1 MPSRFSPQDALS
13 NDYAANPKSD
23 LSDNTAND
31 LYRLSRRSLIK
42 HGAAAAVGTSALAN
56 ALVSLAANNAQG
68 AMQSRLTESP
78 YGPIR
83 PVADEVTG
91 LELLQLPEGFKY
103 ATLSWTGDA
112 MADAYPTPPGHD
124 GMGVVAEEGDDI
136 VLVRNH
142 ELSRGGAIV
151 ADACYE
157 TGTRED
163 GTHASGGNTNLY
175 FSRSEKRLR
184 ETRASLSGTMV
195 NCAGGVTPWGTWLSC
210 EETVYDGTS
219 HGGKKHGY
227 VFEVTADATSTTGM
241 PITDMGRFEHEA
253 VAVDPS
259 NSYVYLTEDNRNH
272 SAIYRFIP
280 NDTSQ
285 QTGSLEKGGRL
296 QAARVVGQE
305 RLDLFAP
312 ALGDRY
318 RIDWVDIDQ
327 PDSPPEGEASGPY
340 LQARAKGALSI
351 SRGEGIVY
359 ADGLIYI
366 VDTSAGVDEDGAPG
380 HGNGA
385 IWMLNPATGELTCL
399 FASVNEETANNPDNV
414 TVSPRGAIVTSED
427 GGGVEDAFGF
437 GERVLGID
445 PTGNSFIF
453 AKNHIQMTDE
463 QVKAAGKYVSAGDY
477 RNREIAGVCFDPSG
491 EFMFFNVQTPGI
503 TFAVWGPWQ
512 KGPF

>member
-1 MPSRFSPQDALS
+1 MPSRTSSQDAS
-13 NDYAANPKSD
+13 FHDYDANSQSD
-23 LSDNTAND
+23 LSDNAPAGAF
-31 LYRLSRRSLIK
+31 RLSRRRLIK
-42 HGAAAAVGTSALAN
+42 HSAAAALGSSALGN
-56 ALVSLAANNAQG
+56 ALVSLAANNARG
-68 AMQSRLTESP
+68 AMQSRLMDSP

-124 GMGVVAEEGDDI
+124 GMGVVSTEGDDI

-142 ELSRGGAIV
+142 ELSRGGIIV

-157 TGTRED
+157 AGARED

-184 ETRASLSGTMV
+184 ETKASLSGTMV
-195 NCAGGVTPWGTWLSC
+195 NCSGGVTPWGTWLSC
-210 EETVYDGTS
+210 EETVYDGSS
-219 HGGKKHGY
+219 HGGRKHGY
-227 VFEVTADATSTTGM
+227 VFEVTADAESTSGVPM
-241 PITDMGRFEHEA
+241 TDMGRFEHEA
-253 VAVDPS
+253 VAVDPA

-280 NDTSQ
+280 NDASQ
-285 QTGSLEKGGRL
+285 QTGALEKGGRL
-296 QAARVVGQE
+296 QAAKVIGRDNV
-305 RLDLFAP
+305 DLFAP
-312 ALGDRY
+312 ALGEQY
-318 RIDWVDIDQ
+318 QIEWVDIEQ
-327 PDSPPEGEASGPY
+327 PDSPPVEDASGPF

-359 ADGLIYI
+359 SEGLIYI
-366 VDTSAGVDEDGAPG
+366 VDTSAGVDEAGDPG

-385 IWMLNPATGELTCL
+385 IWMLNPVTGELTCL
-399 FASVNEETANNPDNV
+399 FASVNETMANNPDNV
-414 TVSPRGAIVTSED
+414 TVSPRGAIVTCED

-453 AKNHIQMTDE
+453 AKNNIQISDE
-463 QVKAAGKYVSAGDY
+463 QIKTAGKYVSPGDY
-477 RNREIAGVCFDPSG
+477 RNREIAGVCFDPAG
-491 EFMFFNVQTPGI
+491 EFLFFNIQTPGI

>member
-1 MPSRFSPQDALS
+1 MSSRLSSEDALF
-13 NDYAANPKSD
+13 NDYDANPKSD
-23 LSDNTAND
+23 LPDTPESEKF
-31 LYRLSRRSLIK
+31 RLNRRSLLK
-42 HGAAAAVGTSALAN
+42 NGAVAALGTSTLAN
-56 ALVSLAANNAQG
+56 ALVSLAANNAQKG
-68 AMQSRLTESP
+68 MQSRLMDSP
-78 YGPIR
+78 YGPIS

-103 ATLSWTGDA
+103 ATMSWTGDA

-124 GMGVVAEEGDDI
+124 GMGVVAEVGDDI

-142 ELSRGGAIV
+142 ELSRGGLIV

-157 TGTRED
+157 NAARED

-175 FSRSEKRLR
+175 FSRSQKRLR
-184 ETRASLSGTMV
+184 ETRSSLSGTMV
-195 NCAGGVTPWGTWLSC
+195 NCSGGVTPWGTWLSC

-219 HGGKKHGY
+219 HDGKKHGY
-227 VFEVTADATSTTGM
+227 VFEVTADASSTSGV

-253 VAVDPS
+253 VAVDPA

-272 SAIYRFIP
+272 SPIYRFIP
-280 NDTSQ
+280 NDDSQ

-296 QAARVVGQE
+296 QAARIIGQDNA
-305 RLDLFAP
+305 DLFAP
-312 ALGDRY
+312 ELGDRY
-318 RIDWVDIDQ
+318 QIEWVDIDQ
-327 PDSPPEGEASGPY
+327 PDSPPQGEASGPY

-359 ADGLIYI
+359 SEGLLYI
-366 VDTSAGVDEDGAPG
+366 VDTSAGVDDDGEPG

-385 IWMLNPATGELTCL
+385 IWMLNPVSGELTCL
-399 FASVNEETANNPDNV
+399 FASVDEGMANNPDNV
-414 TVSPRGAIVTSED
+414 TVSPRGAIVTCED

-453 AKNHIQMTDE
+453 AKNNIQITDE
-463 QVKAAGKYVSAGDY
+463 QIKSAGKYISSGDY

-491 EFMFFNVQTPGI
+491 EFLFFNIQTPGI